1 MCFYKFIRVRL
12 CGILLCFD
20 IVVEFFNEQSPKT
33 SARIRGSQKWV
44 YYLWVRKQSWKFTGA
59 DYRKDATILS
69 LKTNLVKAQKSNE
82 DKRLEG
88 KVKDERI
95 IEQDKYVRD
104 LKDEIENMKTNHK
117 DDVNR
122 LYT

>member
-1 MCFYKFIRVRL
+1 
-12 CGILLCFD
+12 
-20 IVVEFFNEQSPKT
+20 
-33 SARIRGSQKWV
+33 
-44 YYLWVRKQSWKFTGA
+44 
-59 DYRKDATILS
+59 LS

-88 KVKDERI
+88 KMKDERI

>member
-1 MCFYKFIRVRL
+1 
-12 CGILLCFD
+12 
-20 IVVEFFNEQSPKT
+20 
-33 SARIRGSQKWV
+33 
-44 YYLWVRKQSWKFTGA
+44 
-59 DYRKDATILS
+59 LS

-82 DKRLEG
+82 DKGLEG
-88 KVKDERI
+88 KMKDERI